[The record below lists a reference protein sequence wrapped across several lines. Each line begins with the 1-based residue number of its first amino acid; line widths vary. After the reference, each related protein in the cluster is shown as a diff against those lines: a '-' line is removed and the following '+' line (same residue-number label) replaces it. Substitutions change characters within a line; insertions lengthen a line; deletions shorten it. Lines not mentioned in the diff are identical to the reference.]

1 MPLPPFIRHF
11 AFVEKVRAIFDDTI
25 ALAGSVSTGSVSTGS
40 VSTGWAIRVAPSHV

>member
-25 ALAGSVSTGSVSTGS
+25 ALAGSVSTGSVSTG
-40 VSTGWAIRVAPSHV
+40 WAIRVAPSHV